1 MNGLELSRQFYLK
14 YGAPMLTYTE
24 LSNEIHNRSNYLLYK
39 IHRFKIKFTKFQRD
53 NRSNSE
59 KKNLSH

>member
-14 YGAPMLTYTE
+14 CGAPMLTYTE

-39 IHRFKIKFTKFQRD
+39 IQRFKIKFTKFQRD